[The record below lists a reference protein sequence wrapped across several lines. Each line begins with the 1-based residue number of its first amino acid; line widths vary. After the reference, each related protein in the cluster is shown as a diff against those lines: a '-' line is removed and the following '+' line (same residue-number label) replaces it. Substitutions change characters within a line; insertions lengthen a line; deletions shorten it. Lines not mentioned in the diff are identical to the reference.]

1 MATPRLRKTRIVCIS
16 DTHNCTVK
24 LPPGDILIHA
34 GDLTNKGSKS
44 ELSRAVKWLEE
55 ADFEAKIVVAGNH
68 DVTLDE
74 DFYFHHGDSFH
85 NKIKQDPSECIQLLS
100 SSPSIT
106 YLCHDSTTIRLK
118 SSTGPHTEF
127 TVFGSPYSP
136 RSGLWAFYYEAPKS
150 PDDNSTDL
158 TSLWELI
165 PLETDIVVTHTPPR
179 THCDT
184 PEGQRPAG
192 CEALRQALWRVR
204 PKLAVCGH
212 IHDGRGAERVLWD
225 LKNKTKPYAERVSI
239 GWEDPGADNNKM
251 SLVDLTGKTNKMPA
265 LANDGLH
272 LGQPSYADDQ
282 QTANTTSASA
292 GTFSDISAQQGSSV
306 AAQEKSGRDSS
317 SGDNSISSEHAVGYG
332 GDPESDSSCDYEALA
347 GRTGRKETCV
357 VNAAIMKG
365 SYPHSE
371 GKLFSKPIV
380 VDLLLPVWQ
389 EDDDNNEA

>member
-1 MATPRLRKTRIVCIS
+1 
-16 DTHNCTVK
+16 
-24 LPPGDILIHA
+24 
-34 GDLTNKGSKS
+34 
-44 ELSRAVKWLEE
+44 
-55 ADFEAKIVVAGNH
+55 
-68 DVTLDE
+68 LDE

-85 NKIKQDPSECIQLLS
+85 NKIKQDPADCIKLLT

-106 YLCHDSTTIRLK
+106 YLCHDSATIRLK

-127 TVFGSPYSP
+127 TIFGSPYSP

-150 PDDNSTDL
+150 LEDSSTDL

-165 PLETDIVVTHTPPR
+165 PLEADIVVTHTPPR
-179 THCDT
+179 THCDK
-184 PEGQRPAG
+184 PEGRRPAG

-225 LKNKTKPYAERVSI
+225 LKNKNTPYAERAAI
-239 GWEDPGADNNKM
+239 GWEDPGMGNNKM
-251 SLVDLTGKTNKMPA
+251 SLVDLTGKTSKMPA
-265 LANDGLH
+265 LANDGSH
-272 LGQPSYADDQ
+272 PGRPSYEDDQ

-292 GTFSDISAQQGSSV
+292 ETCSDFSSQQGSSV
-306 AAQEKSGRDSS
+306 AAQKKSSS
-317 SGDNSISSEHAVGYG
+317 GSGDNSISNDSVVGYG
-332 GDPESDSSCDYEALA
+332 GNPESDDCDSEALA

-365 SYPHSE
+365 SYPHTE

-380 VDLLLPVWQ
+380 VDLYLPVWQ
-389 EDDDNNEA
+389 EDDEA

>member
-212 IHDGRGAERVLWD
+212 IHGGRGAERVLWD

-251 SLVDLTGKTNKMPA
+251 SLVDLTGKTSKMPA
-265 LANDGLH
+265 LANDEHH
-272 LGQPSYADDQ
+272 LGRPSYEDDQ
-282 QTANTTSASA
+282 QTANATSA
-292 GTFSDISAQQGSSV
+292 
-306 AAQEKSGRDSS
+306 
-317 SGDNSISSEHAVGYG
+317 EHAVGYG

-380 VDLLLPVWQ
+380 VDLFLPVWQ